1 MSERN
6 DNRERLLDETLRR
19 MVAGEGPAD
28 LPQRVMARLDAPRRP
43 VFSPVWATAAVT
55 VIAIAL
61 GLWLWRDPQPVPS
74 SQRATGAEPSPSIG
88 PSTPLAPSPNPVE
101 PAARETRR
109 AARQGSVIVIEG
121 DDPAVPP
128 LPPPEPLAVAAL
140 EPDPIAIEP
149 VPLDPLAPIAD
160 LTVEPLADPEHE
172 RKE

>member
-6 DNRERLLDETLRR
+6 DDRERLLDETLRR

-28 LPQRVMARLDAPRRP
+28 LRQRVMARLDAPRRP
-43 VFSPVWATAAVT
+43 VFSPVWATAAVA

-61 GLWLWRDPQPVPS
+61 GLWLWRDPQRAPS
-74 SQRATGAEPSPSIG
+74 SQRATGTEPSPSIG
-88 PSTPLAPSPNPVE
+88 PSTPLAPSPIPVE
-101 PAARETRR
+101 PAPRETRR
-109 AARQGSVIVIEG
+109 TARRGSVIEG

-140 EPDPIAIEP
+140 EPDRIAIEP
-149 VPLDPLAPIAD
+149 VPLKPLAPIAD